1 MVFST
6 ITSRISY
13 HPKLSL
19 KEYVGF
25 LKKSFLFIY
34 LSTIYLILKIQETQK
49 IESRKKKCAWPNC
62 PETATLNTFV
72 SFPQKLFSE
81 QERFVCL
88 LFIKQVL
95 FFLWTCVPL
104 VFIINC
110 SRWENTIAEWEV
122 RGVVTST
129 TGIVC
134 ACNHMYVCM
143 YTYLSTDECIDVYVY
158 SSVHIFIC

>member
-95 FFLWTCVPL
+95 LFLWTCVPL

-143 YTYLSTDECIDVYVY
+143 YGSACIHRSVCIHIYLQMNV
-158 SSVHIFIC
+158 